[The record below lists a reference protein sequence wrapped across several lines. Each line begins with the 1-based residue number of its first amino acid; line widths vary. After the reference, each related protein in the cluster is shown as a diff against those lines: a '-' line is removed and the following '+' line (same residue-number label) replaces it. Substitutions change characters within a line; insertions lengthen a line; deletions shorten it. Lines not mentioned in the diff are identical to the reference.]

1 MRGSVTVV
9 TTPWPAVQTTGT
21 AMLADIT
28 PILPLLLTVEAVLE
42 VILEGVQLSVVEAVV
57 LLLQSV
63 EEDVA
68 PVLAV
73 GRVAIN
79 PANTPSMTTSTPWR
93 TITSNNYENNI
104 ILVLYVII

>member
-42 VILEGVQLSVVEAVV
+42 VILEGVQLSVVEDVV

-63 EEDVA
+63 
-68 PVLAV
+68 VLAV

-93 TITSNNYENNI
+93 TITSK
-104 ILVLYVII
+104 L